1 MQKLK
6 YQAGVTSENES
17 MFEFNNVVVR
27 ILIIQENSFKNLDLH
42 FGLSIEF
49 RMILDDLK
57 CNLLFLFV
65 IKWLKNLP
73 KRPLTQ
79 GT

>member
-49 RMILDDLK
+49 RMILDDLE

-65 IKWLKNLP
+65 IKWLKNLS
-73 KRPLTQ
+73 KWPLTQ
-79 GT
+79 WT